1 MLDNVMNI
9 NNPLKNLNLLIR
21 ETSFIPSFK
30 SHLTETVIKDIS
42 DEKLQRVLKRNISK
56 TNSLL
61 LHEKTNKISE
71 YSNLQQ
77 EAVTSSLMDKNLPS
91 EFPPINEK
99 SKTEYKSQE
108 TDK

>member
-1 MLDNVMNI
+1 MLDNIMNI

-42 DEKLQRVLKRNISK
+42 DEKLQRVLIRNISK
-56 TNSLL
+56 TKSLL
-61 LHEKTNKISE
+61 LQEKTKKTSE
-71 YSNLQQ
+71 YSNLPQ

-91 EFPPINEK
+91 EF
-99 SKTEYKSQE
+99 
-108 TDK
+108 